1 MFSSQSKRLHATAQA
16 TADGAPVPAGLAG
29 AAHKRKSNRAEVA
42 VQHVRLYG
50 HHTAITAEKVTA
62 AAKSSAT
69 SFKAPRISRCGEDA
83 SVLRRDAEPPAERAA
98 ETRVLAK
105 PLPGAR
111 CNVATAFRVRET
123 CIHASTG
130 KVLAV
135 STFQDSEFPRRKK
148 KERTKERYRFKNTG
162 GAGDTVP
169 ESWGGAFWEYL
180 NSFQEPA
187 QVIQIPDSAPRLAPD
202 FGELDRFQD
211 PNLAMQNP
219 D

>member
-123 CIHASTG
+123 CIHASTV
-130 KVLAV
+130 KCSQFPL
-135 STFQDSEFPRRKK
+135 SKIPSFQDARKK
-148 KERTKERYRFKNTG
+148 KGLRSGTGSKTPGEPETLCRKAGGGRFGST
-162 GAGDTVP
+162 
-169 ESWGGAFWEYL
+169 
-180 NSFQEPA
+180 
-187 QVIQIPDSAPRLAPD
+187 
-202 FGELDRFQD
+202 
-211 PNLAMQNP
+211 
-219 D
+219 